1 MHRIVIGRFVF
12 ALVFIGTC
20 HSLHAQKIDT
30 LIIDRVDF
38 QERLQGF
45 WLGTCIANWTGL
57 ITEMDKIG
65 NIGNIKTGDFYTME
79 DWGRPDEPS
88 IWGEGLPSDLSPVID
103 FVFAGSDSI

>member
-1 MHRIVIGRFVF
+1 MLRIVIGRFVF

-30 LIIDRVDF
+30 LIIHRVDF

-65 NIGNIKTGDFYTME
+65 NIGRVPHHLK
-79 DWGRPDEPS
+79 
-88 IWGEGLPSDLSPVID
+88 V
-103 FVFAGSDSI
+103 